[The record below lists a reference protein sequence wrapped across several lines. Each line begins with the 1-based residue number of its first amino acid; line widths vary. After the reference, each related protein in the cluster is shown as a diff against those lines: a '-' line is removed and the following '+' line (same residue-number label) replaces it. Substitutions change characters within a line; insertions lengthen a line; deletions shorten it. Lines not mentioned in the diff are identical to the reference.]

1 MSNDQYLVV
10 SYVVFGALS
19 LSLGVVTY
27 RILREPFGRIVENTL
42 RNSQSRFLKGLLPIV
57 FTLAAT
63 VGFLGIS
70 YTQHSC
76 MSYNEVVEHRSY
88 LEKMNRAQLENT
100 SRWVNATVVVTS
112 AGVLICLVASRRKKS
127 D

>member
-1 MSNDQYLVV
+1 LNNDQYLVV
-10 SYVVFGALS
+10 SYFIFGAVS
-19 LSLGVVTY
+19 LSLGVMTY
-27 RILREPFGRIVENTL
+27 RILCEPFGRIVEATF
-42 RNSQSRFLKGLLPIV
+42 RNSQSRFLKRALPII

-76 MSYNEVVEHRSY
+76 MSYKQVVKRRSY
-88 LEKMNRAQLENT
+88 LEKTNREQLENT
-100 SRWVNATVVVTS
+100 GRWLNATVIATS
-112 AGVLICLVASRRKKS
+112 AGVLFCLVASRRKKS

>member
-1 MSNDQYLVV
+1 MSNDQYLFV
-10 SYVVFGALS
+10 SYLVFGALS

-27 RILREPFGRIVENTL
+27 RVLREPFGRIVETTL
-42 RNSQSRFLKGLLPIV
+42 RNSQSRFLKGALPIV

-76 MSYNEVVEHRSY
+76 MSYKEVVESRSY
-88 LEKMNRAQLENT
+88 LEQKNREQLENT
-100 SRWVNATVVVTS
+100 SQWLNATVIATS